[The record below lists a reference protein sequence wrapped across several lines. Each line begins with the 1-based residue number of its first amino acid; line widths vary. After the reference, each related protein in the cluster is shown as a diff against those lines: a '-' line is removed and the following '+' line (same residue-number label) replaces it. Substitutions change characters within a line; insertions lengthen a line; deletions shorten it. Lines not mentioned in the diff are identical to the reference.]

1 MKIKEMIITFLI
13 LAVMEYGFICLAD
26 NRVRKI
32 DSGEITLV
40 NQNQMD
46 R

>member
-1 MKIKEMIITFLI
+1 MKKMIITFLI
-13 LAVMEYGFICLAD
+13 LAVMVYGVICIAD
-26 NRVRKI
+26 NRIRKI
-32 DSGEITLV
+32 DHGEMTLV

>member
-1 MKIKEMIITFLI
+1 MKQVIITFLI
-13 LAVMEYGFICLAD
+13 LAVMLYGFICLAD
-26 NRVRKI
+26 SRARKI
-32 DSGEITLV
+32 DNGEITLV

>member
-1 MKIKEMIITFLI
+1 MKKAIITFLI
-13 LAVMEYGFICLAD
+13 FGAIIYGFICLAD
-26 NRVRKI
+26 NRIRKI
-32 DSGEITLV
+32 DNGEMKLV

>member
-1 MKIKEMIITFLI
+1 MKKMIITFLI
-13 LAVMEYGFICLAD
+13 LGAIIYGFICLAD
-26 NRVRKI
+26 SRTRKI
-32 DSGEITLV
+32 DNGEMTLV

>member
-1 MKIKEMIITFLI
+1 MKKMIITILI
-13 LAVMEYGFICLAD
+13 LAVMVYGFICIAD
-26 NRVRKI
+26 SRTRKI
-32 DSGEITLV
+32 DNGTMTLV

>member
-1 MKIKEMIITFLI
+1 MKKMIITFLI
-13 LAVMEYGFICLAD
+13 FGAIMYGFICIAD
-26 NRVRKI
+26 SRIRKI
-32 DSGEITLV
+32 DNGTMTLV

>member
-1 MKIKEMIITFLI
+1 MKKAIITFLI
-13 LAVMEYGFICLAD
+13 FGAMIYGFICLAD
-26 NRVRKI
+26 SRTRKI
-32 DSGEITLV
+32 DNGTMTLV